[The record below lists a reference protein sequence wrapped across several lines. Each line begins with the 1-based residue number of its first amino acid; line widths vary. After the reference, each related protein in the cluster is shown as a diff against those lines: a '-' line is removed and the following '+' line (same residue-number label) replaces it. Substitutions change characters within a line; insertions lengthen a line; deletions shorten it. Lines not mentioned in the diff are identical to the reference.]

1 MSLIMLSDG
10 FGYNARPISIRTM
23 PMCDEVDD
31 AIDEDDSD
39 CGGGIGGG
47 PGVERLSGQYVRRCL

>member
-1 MSLIMLSDG
+1 MLTGG
-10 FGYNARPISIRTM
+10 FGYNAWLISIRTM
-23 PMCDEVDD
+23 AMRDEVDD

-47 PGVERLSGQYVRRCL
+47 SGIERLSGQYVRRRLYP